1 MIRGISMKHTWR
13 LMPVIISLNSPLV
26 YAASPKTEII
36 LSCPAQGLYL
46 DGNKIKDTGKERLEI
61 IITEYDLG
69 MKDGKPQIYT
79 ILDAKIM
86 SSDTTFRGDVI
97 AHTPDYIVVG
107 YGNLL
112 KEGIGAHIIVANYII
127 DLKTKKMRRTLSLFP
142 NGKDWSFDG
151 ECEGGQN

>member
-13 LMPVIISLNSPLV
+13 LIPVMISLNSPLV
-26 YAASPKTEII
+26 YAANLKTEII
-36 LSCPAQGLYL
+36 LSCPVQGLYL
-46 DGNKIKDTGKERLEI
+46 DGNKIKDTGKEQLEI
-61 IITEYDLG
+61 TITEKDLST
-69 MKDGKPQIYT
+69 KDGEPQIYT
-79 ILDAKIM
+79 ILDAKIA
-86 SSDTTFRGDVI
+86 SSDKTFRVQVI
-97 AHTPDYIVVG
+97 AHTPDYIIVG

-151 ECEGGQN
+151 ECEDGQN